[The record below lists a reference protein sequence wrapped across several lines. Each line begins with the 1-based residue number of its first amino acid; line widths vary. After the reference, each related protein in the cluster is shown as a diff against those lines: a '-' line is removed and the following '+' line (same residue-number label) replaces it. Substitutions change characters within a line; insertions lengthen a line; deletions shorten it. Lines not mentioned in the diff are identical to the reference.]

1 MKNKYIIITYNINAW
16 TPINKTLSY
25 KEKISQM
32 VAYIK
37 AVYPN
42 APILTLQEVLAGK
55 NKQYLRQIQDAF
67 QEEYEMIVPIFDVNV
82 HWKSILTITLI
93 RKDIL
98 NSYTVEEL
106 SGDYLKNRITYTVA
120 DTSYGNLR
128 ILNCHV
134 PQIANFRNKA
144 AWYIKE
150 RVDIHNKMW
159 DAIISEAEKYKDEKF
174 IICGDMQ
181 EGVSGPHVSLLKA
194 LGYHEIT
201 KGVPTIYNNAFRSEC
216 IDHIFFSE
224 SAMNVFQPG
233 EVVADASQVGVLSDH
248 ALLSTEISA

>member
-1 MKNKYIIITYNINAW
+1 MKNKYIIVTYNINAW
-16 TPINKTLSY
+16 IPINKTISY

-42 APILTLQEVLAGK
+42 APYITLQEVLPGK
-55 NKQYLRQIQDAF
+55 NKQYLKQIQNAF
-67 QEEYEMIVPIFDVNV
+67 QEGYEMILPIFDVNV

-98 NSYTVEEL
+98 NGYTVEEMP
-106 SGDYLKNRITYTVA
+106 GDYLKNRITYTVA
-120 DTSYGNLR
+120 DTSHGVFR
-128 ILNCHV
+128 IMNIHV
-134 PQIANFRNKA
+134 PQIANFKNKV

-159 DAIISEAEKYKDEKF
+159 NAIISEAEEYKDEKF

-181 EGVSGPHVSLLKA
+181 ESINGPHISLLKA
-194 LGYHEIT
+194 WGYHEIT
-201 KGVPTIYNNAFRSEC
+201 KGMPTIYNNAFRSEC

-224 SAMNVFQPG
+224 SAKEVFQPG
-233 EVVADASQVGVLSDH
+233 EVVADTMQVGVLSDH

>member
-1 MKNKYIIITYNINAW
+1 MSKHIVTYNINAW
-16 TPINKTLSY
+16 MPVNTSMSY
-25 KEKISQM
+25 RMKISQ
-32 VAYIK
+32 VAAYIK
-37 AVYPN
+37 RTYIN
-42 APILTLQEVLAGK
+42 ASIINLQEVLPGK
-55 NKQYLRQIQDAF
+55 EGKHLKQIRDAF
-67 QEEYEMIVPIFDVNV
+67 QEEGYEMIQPIFDVNV
-82 HWKSILTITLI
+82 HWKSVLTITLI

-150 RVDIHNKMW
+150 RIDIHNKMW

-201 KGVPTIYNNAFRSEC
+201 KGMPTIYNNAFRSEC

-224 SAMNVFQPG
+224 SAKEVFQPG
-233 EVVADASQVGVLSDH
+233 EVLVDTMQVGVLSDH